1 MINTLPSV
9 WEELYD
15 STFGKGTKK
24 KARAA
29 GGGLRLRPCCLP
41 WDGA

>member
-1 MINTLPSV
+1 LKLFNMINQLPSV

-24 KARAA
+24 KAR
-29 GGGLRLRPCCLP
+29 
-41 WDGA
+41 